1 MTKTLTLHATHVPH
15 NIKEAFEQRAQRYMF
30 RTFDPFQVAKV
41 YENRTIPE
49 CKAEWDMMVQV
60 TKARM
65 SGHYT
70 ADEIRKAEFELR

>member
-1 MTKTLTLHATHVPH
+1 MTPTIHATHIDH
-15 NIKEAFEQRAQRYMF
+15 RIKAEFEQRAQRYMF

-49 CKAEWDMMVQV
+49 CKAEWDMMVAV

-65 SGHYT
+65 AGHYP
-70 ADEIRKAEFELR
+70 AEVIHEARIELR